1 MVAVKATFPST
12 ELSTKVKPC
21 SKTITTTITIHLQN
35 YTTQVTTSN
44 IHSRVLDLNLTTKA
58 LIEIHCWNRPNQLI
72 RPIQS
77 LQTIGLSKTIIIR
90 ELLVA
95 DSHKGTL
102 LTPDWMCVCQLTNK
116 TTELLDQWPSQ
127 SFKRTIILKG
137 LLTLPNWQSKSKT
150 IATKGPTREHSTAKA
165 ARKANQA
172 INKPAVVKVVKGA
185 EAPNRIGGY
194 RNPG

>member
-1 MVAVKATFPST
+1 M
-12 ELSTKVKPC
+12 
-21 SKTITTTITIHLQN
+21 
-35 YTTQVTTSN
+35 TTSN

-58 LIEIHCWNRPNQLI
+58 LIEIHCLSKPDQLI

-90 ELLVA
+90 ELLIA
-95 DSHKGTL
+95 DSHKGML
-102 LTPDWMCVCQLTNK
+102 LIPDWTCVCQLTNK
-116 TTELLDQWPSQ
+116 TTELIDQWPLQ
-127 SFKRTIILKG
+127 SFKITIILKG
-137 LLTLPNWQSKSKT
+137 LTLPNWQSKSKT

-165 ARKANQA
+165 AKKANQA

-194 RNPG
+194 RNLG